1 MFGFADNAMKRAF
14 DVPDGIWIDIGV
26 REAPRFRPLAQGFA
40 VCSAPIRFA
49 DLDVSLT
56 LAGNLDAFVETND
69 GRRILIDYKTSPG
82 EPGAGRDA
90 GQLDGY
96 AFALENPGPDT
107 QYEATTVDAMALLV
121 FRPVTFVAK
130 PSGLSGL
137 YGRTAWLEIPQH
149 ASRLFAM
156 LRRVAALLTG
166 RIMPTPN
173 EACLFCIYYGA
184 AHRTANHRRPLLG
197 ATPA

>member
-1 MFGFADNAMKRAF
+1 VPPLASVRRSARRATAAVNETFRIPPATLGYLLHDCERCFVREVRDRVRRPGGPSPMFGFADNAMKRAF

-56 LAGNLDAFVETND
+56 LAGNLDAFVETDD

-82 EPGAGRDA
+82 EPGAGRYA

-96 AFALENPGPDT
+96 ALRWKIRGPIHGT
-107 QYEATTVDAMALLV
+107 
-121 FRPVTFVAK
+121 K
-130 PSGLSGL
+130 PPPWMRWPSWCS
-137 YGRTAWLEIPQH
+137 AQ
-149 ASRLFAM
+149 
-156 LRRVAALLTG
+156 
-166 RIMPTPN
+166 
-173 EACLFCIYYGA
+173 
-184 AHRTANHRRPLLG
+184 
-197 ATPA
+197 